1 MLKVFLAKRKPDA
14 HESLKR
20 HSLPVPA
27 QLANFI
33 NLSLSQV
40 LPVVFIY
47 DTIDPRIDQKS
58 RYPSKTMS
66 STKSSSRARP
76 AVSAPPNSPRTEEN
90 QGYRRGR
97 AIRSCLECRRRKMR
111 CNRSRPCQNCN
122 RFCRDCV
129 YLPFPDWPSGASIN
143 VKAENSSQSPEQG
156 VGRAIPSYASAQ
168 RTGLI
173 QTSPFTHNHDHSFDP
188 DTLAHH
194 DGFYDSDADD
204 QPLEVGLQIGRL
216 CITERM
222 NGFFRPQVANQITAL
237 LSQPARSVPPYDPQ
251 TSYGEP
257 SNRHPA
263 QPTQTAASPHYV
275 VVERVSPLEPSP
287 SLLATAAQ
295 SFLPQSRLELPTREE
310 LQLLCYQYWSAVD
323 PLAHIVHKPSFE
335 EERRKYLPHGQLI
348 DTTPASFRAL
358 LLAMCLAAAVSLPL
372 TQAERVLGVT
382 QQTLVGRLKNA
393 TEKALADASFMNSV
407 KIQTLQAF
415 TVYMIPQCRAE
426 ISRSHTV
433 YVGALIR
440 LARGAGLNRDASVPE
455 MDPVDCQVRRLLWHQ
470 IGFLELSTAEAQ
482 GTQPAVYDN
491 DFNTPLPLNI
501 QDDALGRPNNDSVSA
516 SFWTDATLSI
526 IRSECCM
533 LHRLVIGQRLRFENG
548 QTDLKTVQH
557 LVNVHKTRIE
567 RQYLQNLDE
576 AIPIQRCAMLIGQI
590 FNARCDAI
598 LLHRHS
604 RFDVNTGLQTDV
616 REAYVHLLTDRACSS
631 SSSNVLILTR
641 NSIGSSNPALQYARA
656 PPHSRPTRSSHL
668 GLGTPEHTT
677 DTNGPSS
684 SLWKSTA
691 TPIAPTSI
699 ASTASSTT
707 SSE

>member
-1 MLKVFLAKRKPDA
+1 MV
-14 HESLKR
+14 
-20 HSLPVPA
+20 
-27 QLANFI
+27 Q
-33 NLSLSQV
+33 
-40 LPVVFIY
+40 
-47 DTIDPRIDQKS
+47 
-58 RYPSKTMS
+58 
-66 STKSSSRARP
+66 
-76 AVSAPPNSPRTEEN
+76 
-90 QGYRRGR
+90 
-97 AIRSCLECRRRKMR
+97 
-111 CNRSRPCQNCN
+111 
-122 RFCRDCV
+122 
-129 YLPFPDWPSGASIN
+129 
-143 VKAENSSQSPEQG
+143 
-156 VGRAIPSYASAQ
+156 
-168 RTGLI
+168 
-173 QTSPFTHNHDHSFDP
+173 
-188 DTLAHH
+188 
-194 DGFYDSDADD
+194 
-204 QPLEVGLQIGRL
+204 
-216 CITERM
+216 
-222 NGFFRPQVANQITAL
+222 
-237 LSQPARSVPPYDPQ
+237 
-251 TSYGEP
+251 
-257 SNRHPA
+257 
-263 QPTQTAASPHYV
+263 
-275 VVERVSPLEPSP
+275 
-287 SLLATAAQ
+287 
-295 SFLPQSRLELPTREE
+295 
-310 LQLLCYQYWSAVD
+310 
-323 PLAHIVHKPSFE
+323 
-335 EERRKYLPHGQLI
+335 
-348 DTTPASFRAL
+348 
-358 LLAMCLAAAVSLPL
+358 
-372 TQAERVLGVT
+372 
-382 QQTLVGRLKNA
+382 
-393 TEKALADASFMNSV
+393 
-407 KIQTLQAF
+407 
-415 TVYMIPQCRAE
+415 IPQCRAE